1 MKLVAYLRTSTA
13 TQDLGLEVQRDGV
26 QAYAKLY
33 GHELVQVLVE
43 KQSAK
48 NLNRPQLQIALEMIA
63 DGAVDG
69 IIIYKLDRLS
79 RSVSDLS
86 KLVDGPLSGASL
98 ISVNEQLDTS
108 SANGRL
114 MLNILSS
121 FSQHEREVL
130 SERTSQALQALKKKG
145 VKLGRPR
152 HTSKRRHAR
161 RLRNEG
167 KTFRYI
173 GEVIAKKEG
182 RSKPYTPAAIRNM
195 LNR

>member
-48 NLNRPQLQIALEMIA
+48 ILTRPQLQIALEMIA

-130 SERTSQALQALKKKG
+130 SERTSQALQALKKLRRSFQLSFNISFK
-145 VKLGRPR
+145 
-152 HTSKRRHAR
+152 TSFHISFKMS
-161 RLRNEG
+161 L
-167 KTFRYI
+167 TF
-173 GEVIAKKEG
+173 
-182 RSKPYTPAAIRNM
+182 P
-195 LNR
+195 